1 MLTKPNG
8 PIFGASEDVAPTSPP
23 TTLKYTRRN
32 KIDSKLKQI
41 LQKST
46 DIEGK
51 RHTEALFFISRP
63 WHDVQAIACTRT
75 ITCANQKKGDLHG
88 Q

>member
-32 KIDSKLKQI
+32 KKTDSKLNEL

-46 DIEGK
+46 DIEDE
-51 RHTEALFFISRP
+51 RQIEAFFFFLIL
-63 WHDVQAIACTRT
+63 
-75 ITCANQKKGDLHG
+75 KF
-88 Q
+88 